1 MKHDVS
7 RAKPDSAP
15 SDESSTR
22 DKIVAAALRE
32 FTVHGKAGAR
42 MDRIAESAGVNKAMI
57 YYHFKSKEELH
68 REVVASHYNRF
79 RDEAAQILSECHT
92 LNEMLTAV
100 ARLHADAIVQRPEML
115 PLLLRE
121 LAEPDT
127 EILDAIANAMTGSGL
142 PQKVGSRI
150 HAEMEAGRLR
160 RVDIRQAMAAFIG
173 MSLGYY
179 LLSPIFDRIV
189 SAGDRTEFIKARPE
203 IVADIFLN
211 GMKVR

>member
-1 MKHDVS
+1 MKRHIS
-7 RAKPDSAP
+7 EPEPDLSP
-15 SDESSTR
+15 GDESSTR
-22 DKIVAAALRE
+22 DRIVVAALKE

-42 MDRIAESAGVNKAMI
+42 MDRIAETAGVNKAMI
-57 YYHFKSKEELH
+57 YYHFKSKEGLH
-68 REVVASHYNRF
+68 REVVASHYNLF
-79 RDEAAQILSECHT
+79 RDRAAHVLDECHT
-92 LNEMLTAV
+92 IEEMLAGV
-100 ARLHADAIVQRPEML
+100 ARIHADAILQKPEML

-121 LAEPDT
+121 LAEPEE
-127 EILDAIANAMTGSGL
+127 EILDAIARAMTGSGL
-142 PQKVGSRI
+142 PQIVGSRI
-150 HAEMEAGRLR
+150 HTEMEAGRMR
-160 RVDIRQAMAAFIG
+160 RIDIRQAMAAFIG